1 MTDSTAHI
9 VSAIVPLLIVLIGLA
24 FAVIVD
30 PYISRRHRRVMLM
43 IVTLAVFLVLRD
55 CLGYLMI
62 DQIVNPILRTW
73 NAVLGYSL
81 RPVILLLF
89 LYIVGYKRRMRPLWA
104 LVIVNTLIHL
114 TAVFSCGICFGFP
127 GNVFHRGPLGYT
139 SHIVSAILLL
149 VLFVRTIREY
159 SQVKHSETLI
169 VVGNALLV
177 VSATVL
183 DSFILTQM
191 EKPASFVTISIV
203 CSTLFYYIWLHLQFV
218 RGHERDLMA
227 EQRIQ
232 IMMQQI
238 QPHFL
243 YNTLSTIQALCDTD
257 PALASKTTGKF
268 AKYLR
273 QNIDSLNQST
283 RISFDKEMEHTRI
296 YAEIEMIRFPNVRLE
311 EDIQDN
317 AFTLPALTVQPLVE
331 NAIRHGVRIRDQGIV
346 RIASRRMEDGHEITI
361 RDNGKGFNPEEI
373 EETDGGHIGI
383 RNVRERIE
391 KICGGTL
398 QIESRIGEGTAVTIF
413 IPAEERKEQP

>member
-413 IPAEERKEQP
+413 IPAEERKDQP